1 MRRREFIT
9 LLGGAAA
16 AWPLT
21 AGAQQPERMRR
32 IGVLM
37 SLSADDPD
45 ARAHMAALLQGLAR
59 LGWIDGRNLRI
70 DTRWAAGDAD
80 RGRKYAVEL
89 VALAPDV
96 VLASGSSILE
106 RHSGFGH
113 TARQAEA
120 VRRGIERV
128 AGASALYLT
137 SDEAQGR
144 LDDLELADAII
155 FGAPTYMGSVSGP
168 FKTFMDSTSKS
179 YSTGAWKD
187 KIAAGFTNILAAQH
201 GMHWVSLGLPP
212 GNNSTH
218 GSDQDL
224 NRLGFWLGAAAQSNA
239 DQGND
244 FAPPESDLL
253 TAAHLGERVARVT
266 QQFVRGRLPAVKGLW
281 SETS

>member
-1 MRRREFIT
+1 MNHEVSAIPIT
-9 LLGGAAA
+9 VA
-16 AWPLT
+16 
-21 AGAQQPERMRR
+21 
-32 IGVLM
+32 VLF
-37 SLSADDPD
+37 
-45 ARAHMAALLQGLAR
+45 
-59 LGWIDGRNLRI
+59 
-70 DTRWAAGDAD
+70 
-80 RGRKYAVEL
+80 
-89 VALAPDV
+89 
-96 VLASGSSILE
+96 
-106 RHSGFGH
+106 HSGFGH

-239 DQGND
+239 DQGPD

>member
-1 MRRREFIT
+1 MNHEVSAIPIT
-9 LLGGAAA
+9 VA
-16 AWPLT
+16 
-21 AGAQQPERMRR
+21 
-32 IGVLM
+32 VLF
-37 SLSADDPD
+37 
-45 ARAHMAALLQGLAR
+45 
-59 LGWIDGRNLRI
+59 
-70 DTRWAAGDAD
+70 
-80 RGRKYAVEL
+80 
-89 VALAPDV
+89 
-96 VLASGSSILE
+96 
-106 RHSGFGH
+106 HSGFGH

-281 SETS
+281 SETSSEAHHDRVRLRSG